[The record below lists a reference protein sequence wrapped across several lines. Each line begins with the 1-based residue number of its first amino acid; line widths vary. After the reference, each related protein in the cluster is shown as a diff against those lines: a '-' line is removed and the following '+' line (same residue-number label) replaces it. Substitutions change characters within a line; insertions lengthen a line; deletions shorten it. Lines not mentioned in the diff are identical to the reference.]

1 MVSRYIIVGSLSA
14 TFFYFFLFLL
24 FFLDGDLDRDLECLL
39 RELFLLGELLRD
51 LCFRFG
57 DLERLRER
65 DFFRRDELGGEGL
78 RDLDGEGL
86 RDA

>member
-1 MVSRYIIVGSLSA
+1 MVSRYIIVGSFSA